1 MTDFELITAKI
12 TLPSKQEIL
21 EKLKS
26 GFNKHL
32 LSITYRP
39 TEKTLVHMMLPHP
52 EIKAKTSTGKN
63 IVFKG
68 TASFNIQLTE
78 VKNELDPRLVN
89 DDSYKSATDA
99 INAFYD
105 KIKFCV
111 QMYGRVQPCVMK
123 WC

>member
-39 TEKTLVHMMLPHP
+39 TEKT
-52 EIKAKTSTGKN
+52 
-63 IVFKG
+63 
-68 TASFNIQLTE
+68 
-78 VKNELDPRLVN
+78 
-89 DDSYKSATDA
+89 
-99 INAFYD
+99 
-105 KIKFCV
+105 
-111 QMYGRVQPCVMK
+111 
-123 WC
+123 